1 MRRRELDDRCLRA
14 LRRHVV
20 AGDERTLTEAYD
32 FGRWALA
39 EGVGVLE
46 LTLALWR
53 AAIAVRSGSEEGEA
67 LTDRIESF
75 MLESLSPFEM
85 AHRGAREANQAL
97 RLLDAR
103 HEDEVRRVAGE
114 LHHEAGQLLATVHL
128 AIDGVRPHLAPVG
141 EERLTQVVDL
151 LHRAENEIRR
161 IAHELRPSILDDLG
175 LMPALRFLGSG
186 ISRRAGL
193 GVTVSGS
200 EDGRLPRPIET
211 ALYRAAQEALHNV
224 SRHAGASRAAVVVL
238 RRDGEV
244 VCEVG
249 DNGHGFDPQSLDVR
263 RGRRGI
269 GLRSI
274 RERLAPLGGNLEVV
288 SSPQGGTVLR
298 IRIPLEVAHGSLA
311 VS

>member
-1 MRRRELDDRCLRA
+1 VRRRELDDRCLRA

-67 LTDRIESF
+67 LADRIESF

-85 AHRGAREANQAL
+85 AHRGARDANQAL

-114 LHHEAGQLLATVHL
+114 LHHEAGQLLATAHL

-141 EERLTQVVDL
+141 EVRLTQVVDL

-193 GVTVSGS
+193 AVTVSGS

-224 SRHAGASRAAVVVL
+224 SRHAGAKRVDIAFRLTPTALELEVRDDGRGITTQELADHRSLGLLGMRERAQSWG
-238 RRDGEV
+238 GEV
-244 VCEVG
+244 SIEGIPGRGTRVRVSIPLGE
-249 DNGHGFDPQSLDVR
+249 PVR
-263 RGRRGI
+263 RAI
-269 GLRSI
+269 GL
-274 RERLAPLGGNLEVV
+274 
-288 SSPQGGTVLR
+288 
-298 IRIPLEVAHGSLA
+298 
-311 VS
+311 